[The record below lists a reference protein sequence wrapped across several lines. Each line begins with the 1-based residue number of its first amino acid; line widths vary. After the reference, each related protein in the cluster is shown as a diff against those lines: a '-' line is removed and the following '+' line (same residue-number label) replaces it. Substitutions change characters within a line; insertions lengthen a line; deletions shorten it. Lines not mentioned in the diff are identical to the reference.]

1 MDPRN
6 TSSHQPFARPLSP
19 PGVRNA
25 RLAPIPP
32 PPYTLQAPLHA
43 SQPTPNHDPFLPRRN
58 EHEEVRREQHKPLS
72 QSPFSL
78 GNYTTGLQRE
88 ASGAAM
94 ENRDSV
100 QENGDSW
107 RFGDGRM
114 GRYRSQSGDGKQL
127 TLQYRQSLLIFL
139 LFPHTESSVSLQSL
153 APSDHFS
160 TQHKSIACIAL
171 LRKIH
176 CTIQNM
182 RIRINAVLK
191 AQTFHTEDMFYG
203 RTIRKAVISFTAR
216 RAAPCTIYIHFR
228 PVSDV
233 TSPYSLVF
241 HALHPCKQVI
251 RVISCFYN
259 TPMSHSHI
267 SPFTSLD
274 CFCFSTAP
282 RIAIRHSGTALA
294 SGALKFSGGMSAE
307 KVVTDALEII
317 RIIVQLLAS
326 SSALVGLWN
335 LAARSRIPKR
345 CCSQARA
352 PNKLSKDVWRY
363 AHRLGA

>member
-43 SQPTPNHDPFLPRRN
+43 SQPTPNRDPFLPRRN
-58 EHEEVRREQHKPLS
+58 EHEEVRQEQHKSLS

-78 GNYTTGLQRE
+78 GNYTAGLQRE

-100 QENGDSW
+100 QENGGSW

-171 LRKIH
+171 LGKIH

-203 RTIRKAVISFTAR
+203 RTIRKGDQLHCQTCSTLHNLHSLSTCVRCYLTVFDGFSCPPSLQASYTCYFMFLQQS
-216 RAAPCTIYIHFR
+216 YIAF
-228 PVSDV
+228 
-233 TSPYSLVF
+233 PYFL
-241 HALHPCKQVI
+241 LHQSRLFWFLHSSANRDPTQRNSPCKW
-251 RVISCFYN
+251 
-259 TPMSHSHI
+259 
-267 SPFTSLD
+267 
-274 CFCFSTAP
+274 
-282 RIAIRHSGTALA
+282 RI
-294 SGALKFSGGMSAE
+294 
-307 KVVTDALEII
+307 KV
-317 RIIVQLLAS
+317 
-326 SSALVGLWN
+326 
-335 LAARSRIPKR
+335 
-345 CCSQARA
+345 
-352 PNKLSKDVWRY
+352 
-363 AHRLGA
+363 